1 MAAPCAT
8 GFSTSDSLIGIP
20 APLVRWPVSVL
31 ATLYI
36 TTGPAENGCIFF
48 HSIVFI
54 PRINCAWKTG
64 TVLWNK
70 GMIACG
76 YINEAPGVVD
86 RDASRVWLGYSARFG
101 QCATGSGKQ
110 VEG

>member
-20 APLVRWPVSVL
+20 APLVQLPVSVL

-36 TTGPAENGCIFF
+36 TTRPAENGCIFF

-54 PRINCAWKTG
+54 LRINCAWKTG

-70 GMIACG
+70 GMNACG
-76 YINEAPGVVD
+76 TSMQFLERLVAMRAESGSAIPSVCAR
-86 RDASRVWLGYSARFG
+86 RDG
-101 QCATGSGKQ
+101 
-110 VEG
+110 